1 MALLKSTLQLGQDEM
16 PFEGNLI
23 MEGKAIIEVEY
34 CMLELV
40 DMALGHR
47 IEPPSS
53 DLNAKPLNSSDVDK
67 RLALIVKLTDAQHHA
82 QLLATFYG
90 QPIKVY
96 SCKCNK
102 IASHGGEVD

>member
-53 DLNAKPLNSSDVDK
+53 GLNAKPLNSSDVDK
-67 RLALIVKLTDAQHHA
+67 RHALSEKLTDAQHHA
-82 QLLATFYG
+82 QLLATFLWTTY
-90 QPIKVY
+90 
-96 SCKCNK
+96 
-102 IASHGGEVD
+102 